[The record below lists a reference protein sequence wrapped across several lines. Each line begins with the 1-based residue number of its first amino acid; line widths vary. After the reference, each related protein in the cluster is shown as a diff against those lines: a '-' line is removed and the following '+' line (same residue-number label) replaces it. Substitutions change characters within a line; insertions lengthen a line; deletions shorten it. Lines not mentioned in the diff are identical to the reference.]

1 MRYVSTRG
9 GASAPGFESALLG
22 GLAEDGG
29 LYMPETLPPLNTPG
43 LNTPGLRGAAYNDL
57 AFAVMAPFIG
67 EAAAEADLKR
77 IIAEAYATFDG
88 GAPAPLRQIGD
99 KHWIMELFHGPT
111 LAFKDIAMQVLA
123 RLFDHVLA
131 KRGERTAIVGA
142 TSGDTGA
149 AAMAAFAHTARADVF
164 ILFPEGRVSDV
175 QRRQM
180 TTIDAPNVHALE
192 VRGTFDDCQDLVKAM
207 LNDAVFRAAHNLG
220 AVNSINW
227 ARVAAQIVY
236 YLVPA
241 AAGMG
246 PVRFCVPTGNFGNV
260 LAGYI
265 AKQMGAP
272 ISGLIAAS
280 NANDIL
286 ARFLETGVME
296 RREVVKTISPS
307 MDIQISS
314 NFERLLFDV
323 LERDGARTA
332 ALLAEFRKT
341 GRFAV
346 SADALADIRKTFTG
360 ARFDDAET
368 SAVIQRVYGETGY
381 LLDPHTAVG
390 AGAAEKYLDAD
401 DSPVVTLA
409 TAHPAKFPD
418 AVDAASG
425 VRPALPPHLA
435 DLYDRPERKTTLD
448 ADLTA
453 VKDVISGALRISGA
467 A

>member
-9 GASAPGFESALLG
+9 GAAAPGFESALLG

-29 LYMPETLPPLNTPG
+29 LYMPEALPG
-43 LNTPGLRGAAYNDL
+43 LNTAVLKGAAYNDL
-57 AFAVMAPFIG
+57 ALAVMAPFVG
-67 EAAAEADLKR
+67 DAAADADLKK
-77 IIAEAYATFDG
+77 IITESYASFEG
-88 GAPAPLRQIGD
+88 GDPAPLIQIGD
-99 KHWIMELFHGPT
+99 KHWVMELFHGPT

-192 VRGTFDDCQDLVKAM
+192 VRGTFDDCQDMVKAM
-207 LNDAVFRAAHNLG
+207 LNDAPFRAAHNLG

-260 LAGYI
+260 LAGYT

-272 ISGLIAAS
+272 IPGLIAAS

-314 NFERLLFDV
+314 NFERLLFDI
-323 LERDGARTA
+323 LGRDGARTA
-332 ALLAEFRKT
+332 ALLHQFRET
-341 GRFAV
+341 GKFAV
-346 SADALADIRKTFTG
+346 SPDTLADIRKTFTG
-360 ARFDDAET
+360 ARLDDAET
-368 SAVIQRVYGETGY
+368 SAVIKRVYGETGH

-390 AGAAEKYLDAD
+390 AGAAEMYMDAHE
-401 DSPVVTLA
+401 SPVVTLA
-409 TAHPAKFPD
+409 TAHPAKFPG
-418 AVDAASG
+418 AVEAAAG

-435 DLYDRPERKTTLD
+435 DLYERPERKTTLD

-453 VKDVISGALRISGA
+453 VKNMIADTLKISGA